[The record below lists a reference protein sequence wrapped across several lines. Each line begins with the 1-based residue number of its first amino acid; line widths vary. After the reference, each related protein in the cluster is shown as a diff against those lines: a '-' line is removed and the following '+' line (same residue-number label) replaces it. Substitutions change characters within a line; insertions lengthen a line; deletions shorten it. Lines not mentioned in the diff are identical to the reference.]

1 MSEEE
6 AKFLFKKNL
15 WSEILVKVLSAQLST
30 LKDSQSAAQQIGNVL
45 RNAGVFAKGGKGK
58 RNMQPW
64 LDRLFNPQFKKPPV
78 DASQTGVVGGYTP
91 MVLGQA

>member
-1 MSEEE
+1 M
-6 AKFLFKKNL
+6 
-15 WSEILVKVLSAQLST
+15 LSAQPST
-30 LKDSQSAAQQIGNVL
+30 LKDSQLAAQRIGNVL

-64 LDRLFNPQFKKPPV
+64 LDRPFNPQFKKPPV
-78 DASQTGVVGGYTP
+78 DASQTGGVGGYAP